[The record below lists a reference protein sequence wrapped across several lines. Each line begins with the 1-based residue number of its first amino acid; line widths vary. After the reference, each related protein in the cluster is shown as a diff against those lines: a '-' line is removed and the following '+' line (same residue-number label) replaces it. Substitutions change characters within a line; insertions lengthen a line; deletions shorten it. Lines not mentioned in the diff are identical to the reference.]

1 MNLKEAFRFN
11 NKLQSFIEK
20 AQLIL
25 ENEANITEVKTT
37 YYRHRID
44 PDLEDETIITT
55 DESEFSGRGTE
66 LAGFALSLLGEKEKL
81 FCAIRKAKAGLPIDL
96 DSEVSLNTSRRS
108 LARTLKF
115 MNDLRSSE
123 QIFTNGGT
131 GYRFNVEGNQV
142 SYRCDVKRVTTIDFD
157 RKVIRRE
164 MAALHQ
170 RSDAVSAQID
180 LNLVT
185 AKVEYTPPFDVNDSF
200 SDVFETY
207 TEKAGT

>member
-11 NKLQSFIEK
+11 NKLQSLIEK

-25 ENEANITEVKTT
+25 ENEANVTEVKTT
-37 YYRHRID
+37 YYRHRVS
-44 PDLEDETIITT
+44 PDLEDETIVTR
-55 DESEFSGRGTE
+55 DDSEFSGCGTE

-96 DSEVSLNTSRRS
+96 DSEVSLNASRQS
-108 LARTLKF
+108 LARTLKC

-123 QIFTNGGT
+123 QIIINGGT

-164 MAALHQ
+164 LTALHQ
-170 RSDAVSAQID
+170 RSDATSAQID

-200 SDVFETY
+200 SDVFEAY
-207 TEKAGT
+207 REKSGT